1 MTDETDTPADEPFL
15 NADVSKFV
23 DEDKLVDEIAS
34 YLEDRGM
41 KMLLGF
47 GDPIKRDPVM
57 AGHTMAIASLIR
69 EGRWKG
75 FKHGPEE

>member
-1 MTDETDTPADEPFL
+1 MTDETDTPSDEPFL

-41 KMLLGF
+41 KMLLGY
-47 GDPIKRDPVM
+47 GNPPQRDPVM
-57 AGHTMAIASLIR
+57 SGHTLAIASLIR
-69 EGRWKG
+69 DRRWKG
-75 FKHGPEE
+75 FKNGA